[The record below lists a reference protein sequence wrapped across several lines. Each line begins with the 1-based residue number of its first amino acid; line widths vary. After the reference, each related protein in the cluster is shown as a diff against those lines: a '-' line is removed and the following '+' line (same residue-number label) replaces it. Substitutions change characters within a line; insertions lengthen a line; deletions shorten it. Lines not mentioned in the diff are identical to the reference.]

1 MLMEYTEFEDAA
13 LVAAI
18 AGGDES
24 ALGEVYR
31 RYGPAVNGLARRILS
46 DASLADDVTQD
57 VFVLLWRNCDR
68 FDPNRGR
75 LRTMLLTQTHGK
87 SVDLIRSRN
96 ARVLRETKV
105 HETTPVADAAI
116 DAELMS
122 IIEVQQVR
130 EAVEQLPSDERIPL
144 ELAYFGGNTY
154 RSVATLLGLPEGTV
168 KTRIRTGLRRLHALL
183 NEHEIDTTTETS
195 SPNPA
200 QTTQTQSNTQSS
212 TQSNTQSQGKDS
224 PWTAS

>member
-1 MLMEYTEFEDAA
+1 MDYLELEDAA

-57 VFVLLWRNCDR
+57 VFVLLWKNCDR
-68 FDPNRGR
+68 FDSNRGR

-96 ARVLRETKV
+96 ARALRETKV
-105 HETTPVADAAI
+105 QETTPVAEAAI
-116 DAELMS
+116 DAELMGM
-122 IIEVQQVR
+122 IEVQQVR
-130 EAVEQLPSDERIPL
+130 QAVEQLPSDERVPL

-168 KTRIRTGLRRLHALL
+168 KTRIRSGLRRLHALL
-183 NEHEIDTTTETS
+183 NEHEIDNPVGDAAARRTTGTS
-195 SPNPA
+195 TVSSLP
-200 QTTQTQSNTQSS
+200 TQTPTQSP
-212 TQSNTQSQGKDS
+212 SQGKDT